1 MRTCNGTVRILASII
16 FLLGMAAPVHAA
28 GDSAQAREALRKGDE
43 AAEGKDYKT
52 ALRWYRQAAETGNA
66 EAQDDVGLFY
76 LMGMGVKKDPA
87 EGARWL
93 RKAAA
98 QGNPVA
104 ERNLG
109 VMYLQGIGVPA
120 DREEGIRWLRK
131 AAAHGDDESKAA
143 LKSLGVQ

>member
-1 MRTCNGTVRILASII
+1 MRARNGTLRILASIV
-16 FLLGMAAPVHAA
+16 FLLGMAASAQAA

-43 AAEGKDYKT
+43 ASERKDYET
-52 ALRWYRQAAETGNA
+52 AMRWYRQAAENGNA
-66 EAQDDVGLFY
+66 EAQDNVGLFY
-76 LMGMGVKKDPA
+76 LMGMGVKKDAA

-98 QGNPVA
+98 QGNEVA

-109 VMYLQGIGVPA
+109 VMYLQGMGVPA

-143 LKSLGVQ
+143 LKSLGVR